1 MIKKRITHGRLETF
15 DPSIYGD
22 VTPTLSDKIPTT
34 LKKQS
39 PKKQVVKRSSTSK
52 PEPKTRSTAIPGIK
66 IQNRELPPDAQ
77 KVSDAL
83 LNVVSIP
90 ESVLKETKLHTEKV
104 SADYSKFLVTRVI
117 PKLLALSSGNI
128 WAQTAMSDGLGID
141 IDIDN
146 TVTEVVQNLMR
157 LDVITFFLRKSNL
170 PLKYKREF
178 LHSFTEKL
186 SQICVDGLAKAGRK
200 QERETFIKDLEGVV
214 VKSYSKDIDKKIQD
228 RVHQRAAD
236 QQKESGPTI
245 KQSSGILG
253 APERA
258 RPAMKR
264 RRAG

>member
-1 MIKKRITHGRLETF
+1 MIKNRVVSKQLETF

-22 VTPTLSDKIPTT
+22 VTPAVSDRIPTT
-34 LKKQS
+34 LKKRP
-39 PKKQVVKRSSTSK
+39 PKKSVVKRSSSAKHK
-52 PEPKTRSTAIPGIK
+52 PKSRPIPGIN
-66 IQNRELPPDAQ
+66 IQRRSLPPDAQ
-77 KVSDAL
+77 KVSDEL
-83 LNVVSIP
+83 LNVVPIP
-90 ESVLKETKLHTEKV
+90 EAVLKETKRHTEKV
-104 SADYSKFLVTRVI
+104 SEDYSKFLMTRVI

-157 LDVITFFLRKSNL
+157 LDVITFFLRKSSL

-178 LHSFTEKL
+178 LRAFTEKL
-186 SQICVDGLAKAGRK
+186 SQTCVDGLVKAGRK

-228 RVHQRAAD
+228 RVSQRASE
-236 QQKESGPTI
+236 QQEGGPTI
-245 KQSSGILG
+245 RQNSGILT
-253 APERA
+253 PERA

-264 RRAG
+264 RRTAT